1 MVNSRL
7 GRFAAAPAG
16 SPREAVHLQGH
27 PFSRSYGVNM
37 PSSLTMVLPIASV
50 CSTRPPVSVLVR
62 APAGLPRGFSREH
75 GVGGFTQSLRRRASP
90 CAQPGFAS
98 AAGRTLSRGRP
109 EPRPLILLRRPIGRV
124 ASRRRCRN
132 VRLLCIGYAFRPRLS
147 SRLTLGGLASPRKP
161 WTYGGRVSRPALVT
175 HASIRTPGRS
185 TVGCPSASPRTGR
198 SPTTDWNQSA
208 ASAPCLAP

>member
-16 SPREAVHLQGH
+16 SGSKSLHLQGH
-27 PFSRSYGVNM
+27 PFSRSYGVGM

-62 APAGLPRGFSREH
+62 APGRLPRGFSREH
-75 GVGGFTQSLRRRASP
+75 GIGGFTQSLRRRASP
-90 CAQPGFAS
+90 CLQPGFAS

-109 EPRPLILLRRPIGRV
+109 EPRPLILLRRPIGPI
-124 ASRRRCRN
+124 APARRCRN

-147 SRLTLGGLASPRKP
+147 SGLPRADEPAPRNLRFSAIAILTQFSLLI
-161 WTYGGRVSRPALVT
+161 PAFSL
-175 HASIRTPGRS
+175 
-185 TVGCPSASPRTGR
+185 
-198 SPTTDWNQSA
+198 
-208 ASAPCLAP
+208 L